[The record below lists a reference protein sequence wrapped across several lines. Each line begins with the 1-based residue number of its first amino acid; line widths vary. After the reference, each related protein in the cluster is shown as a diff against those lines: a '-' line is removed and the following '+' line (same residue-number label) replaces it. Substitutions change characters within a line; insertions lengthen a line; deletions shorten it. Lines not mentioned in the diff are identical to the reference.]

1 MQTPKAR
8 TTTSVE
14 VPQRTSPATPRT
26 ARKLRTGTDSDSVSS
41 PNPASRT
48 PKDRSP
54 KVVDR
59 RSPRSPATE
68 KKRPAKV
75 SELEARVA
83 QLVEEL
89 KTAKDQLTSSEALKK
104 KANLEMEETKK
115 QLAAMSEKVEESQKQ
130 LLELSDSE
138 DARVQELRKISQ
150 DRDRAWQSEL
160 EAVQKQHELDTT
172 AMASAQSEIQKLKI
186 QLERVAESE
195 AAQAR
200 RAESAHNEIQG
211 LRIELAETLSLIE
224 KLKSQLNDCKVSEAQ
239 ALEEFSKAQMQ
250 LEVARMT
257 EETLRL
263 DCLKVTGACQ
273 SMAMELE
280 QSKNRVSSLEE
291 LVGKLQSDLGKTRIS
306 QVDSL
311 EVNEEEA
318 SGLKTELNT
327 LEAEANQL
335 RAALE
340 EAERRNQEE
349 YIQSTLQIRSAYEL
363 MERTKSESFQKETEL
378 EAKLKMARADVE
390 ALQEKLME
398 KEAKLQSISNENERM
413 GVSNLNLQI
422 DSQLANGR
430 ESELE
435 AELKKSGSLLA
446 DLEANLSA
454 KETELQTIT
463 QENETLKSEI
473 KKRDEEGSK
482 VNEESAALLE
492 TAKAA
497 EREALMKLGYLT
509 EEADKSS
516 RKAARVTEQL
526 DAAQAAN
533 SELETELRKL
543 KVQSDQWRKAAEAA
557 AAMLT
562 TGNNGK
568 FVGRTGSMDYHTIGG
583 KLGSPFSEDME
594 DDSPKKKN
602 NGSVLKKIGV
612 LLKKGQK

>member
-8 TTTSVE
+8 TTVE

-26 ARKLRTGTDSDSVSS
+26 ARKLRTSIDSDSVSS

-89 KTAKDQLTSSEALKK
+89 KTAKDQLNSSEALKK

-160 EAVQKQHELDTT
+160 EAVQKQHELDST
-172 AMASAQSEIQKLKI
+172 ALSSAQSEIQKLKI
-186 QLERVAESE
+186 QLDRVAESE

-200 RAESAHNEIQG
+200 RAESAHGEIQG

-239 ALEEFSKAQMQ
+239 ALEEFNKAQMQ

-291 LVGKLQSDLGKTRIS
+291 LVGKLQSDLGKSRIS
-306 QVDSL
+306 QDDSL
-311 EVNEEEA
+311 DVEKGNDEEA

-378 EAKLKMARADVE
+378 EAKLKMARDDVE

-398 KEAKLQSISNENERM
+398 KEAKLQIISTNENKQ
-413 GVSNLNLQI
+413 VNLQI
-422 DSQLANGR
+422 DSQLANKR
-430 ESELE
+430 EYELE
-435 AELKKSGSLLA
+435 AELKKSESLLA
-446 DLEANLSA
+446 DLEASLSA
-454 KETELQTIT
+454 KETELQSIT
-463 QENETLKSEI
+463 RENETLKSEI

-482 VNEESAALLE
+482 VNEESAALVE

-526 DAAQAAN
+526 DAAQATN

-602 NGSVLKKIGV
+602 DSMLKKIGV

>member
-8 TTTSVE
+8 TTVE

-26 ARKLRTGTDSDSVSS
+26 ARKLRTSTDSDSVSS

-160 EAVQKQHELDTT
+160 EAVQKQHELDST
-172 AMASAQSEIQKLKI
+172 ALSSAQSEIQKLKI
-186 QLERVAESE
+186 QLDRVAESE
-195 AAQAR
+195 VAQAR
-200 RAESAHNEIQG
+200 RAESAHGEIQG

-291 LVGKLQSDLGKTRIS
+291 LVGKLQSDLGKSRIS

-311 EVNEEEA
+311 DVEKGNNEEA

-349 YIQSTLQIRSAYEL
+349 YIQSTLQIRSAYEQ

-378 EAKLKMARADVE
+378 EAKLKIVRADVE

-398 KEAKLQSISNENERM
+398 KEAKLQIISANENKPA
-413 GVSNLNLQI
+413 NLQI
-422 DSQLANGR
+422 DSQLANKR

-435 AELKKSGSLLA
+435 AELKKSESLLA
-446 DLEANLSA
+446 DLEASLSA
-454 KETELQTIT
+454 KETEIQSIT
-463 QENETLKSEI
+463 RENETLKSEI

-482 VNEESAALLE
+482 VNEESAALVE

-526 DAAQAAN
+526 DAAQATN

-602 NGSVLKKIGV
+602 GSVLKKIGV

>member
-8 TTTSVE
+8 TTVE

-26 ARKLRTGTDSDSVSS
+26 ARKLRTSTDSDSVSS

-160 EAVQKQHELDTT
+160 EAVQKQHELDST
-172 AMASAQSEIQKLKI
+172 ALSSAQSEIQKLKI
-186 QLERVAESE
+186 QLDRVVESE

-200 RAESAHNEIQG
+200 RAESAHGEIQG

-224 KLKSQLNDCKVSEAQ
+224 KLKSQLNDCKVSEAE

-263 DCLKVTGACQ
+263 DCLKVTGAFQ

-291 LVGKLQSDLGKTRIS
+291 LVGKLQSDLGKSCIS

-311 EVNEEEA
+311 DVEKGNNEEA

-349 YIQSTLQIRSAYEL
+349 YIQSMLQIRSAYEL

-398 KEAKLQSISNENERM
+398 KEAKLQIISTNENKQ
-413 GVSNLNLQI
+413 VNLQI
-422 DSQLANGR
+422 DSPLANKR

-435 AELKKSGSLLA
+435 AELKKSESLLA
-446 DLEANLSA
+446 DLEASLSA
-454 KETELQTIT
+454 KETELQSIT
-463 QENETLKSEI
+463 RENETLKSEI
-473 KKRDEEGSK
+473 KKRDEEGNK
-482 VNEESAALLE
+482 VNEESAALVE

-526 DAAQAAN
+526 DAAQATN

-602 NGSVLKKIGV
+602 GSVLKKIGV

>member
-8 TTTSVE
+8 TTVE

-26 ARKLRTGTDSDSVSS
+26 ARKLRTSTDSDSVSS

-160 EAVQKQHELDTT
+160 EAVQKQHELDST
-172 AMASAQSEIQKLKI
+172 ALSSAQSEIQKLKI
-186 QLERVAESE
+186 QLDRVSESE

-200 RAESAHNEIQG
+200 RAESAHGEIQG

-224 KLKSQLNDCKVSEAQ
+224 KLKSQLNDSKVSEAQ

-273 SMAMELE
+273 SMATELE
-280 QSKNRVSSLEE
+280 ESKNRVSSLEE
-291 LVGKLQSDLGKTRIS
+291 LVGKLQSDLGKSRIS

-311 EVNEEEA
+311 DIEKGNNEEA

-327 LEAEANQL
+327 LEAEASQL

-398 KEAKLQSISNENERM
+398 KESKLQIISTNENKQ
-413 GVSNLNLQI
+413 VNLQI
-422 DSQLANGR
+422 DSQLANKR

-435 AELKKSGSLLA
+435 AELKKSESLLA
-446 DLEANLSA
+446 DLEASLSA
-454 KETELQTIT
+454 KETELQSIT
-463 QENETLKSEI
+463 RENETLKSEI

-482 VNEESAALLE
+482 ANEESAALVE

-526 DAAQAAN
+526 DAAQATN

-602 NGSVLKKIGV
+602 GSVLKKIGV

>member
-8 TTTSVE
+8 TTVE

-26 ARKLRTGTDSDSVSS
+26 ARKLRTSTDSDSVSS

-160 EAVQKQHELDTT
+160 EAVQKQHELDST
-172 AMASAQSEIQKLKI
+172 ALSSAQSEIQKLKI
-186 QLERVAESE
+186 QLDRVAESE

-200 RAESAHNEIQG
+200 CAESAHGEIQG

-224 KLKSQLNDCKVSEAQ
+224 KLKSQLNDSKVSEAQ

-291 LVGKLQSDLGKTRIS
+291 LVGKLQSDLGKSRIS

-311 EVNEEEA
+311 DVEKGNNEEA

-398 KEAKLQSISNENERM
+398 KEAKLQIISTNENKQ
-413 GVSNLNLQI
+413 VNLQI
-422 DSQLANGR
+422 DSPLANKR

-435 AELKKSGSLLA
+435 AELKKSESLLA
-446 DLEANLSA
+446 DLEASLSA
-454 KETELQTIT
+454 KETELQSIT

-473 KKRDEEGSK
+473 KKRDEEGNK
-482 VNEESAALLE
+482 VNEESAALVE

-526 DAAQAAN
+526 DAAQATN

-602 NGSVLKKIGV
+602 GSVLKKIGV